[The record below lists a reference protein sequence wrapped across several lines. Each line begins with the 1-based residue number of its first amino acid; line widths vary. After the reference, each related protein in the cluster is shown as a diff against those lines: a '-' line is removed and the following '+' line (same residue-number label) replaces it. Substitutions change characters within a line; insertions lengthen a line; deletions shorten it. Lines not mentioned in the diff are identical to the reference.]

1 MMDMKRIFKPADI
14 LVPVKGIDMTRW
26 SVVACDQYTSEPE
39 YWESVD
45 GIVGDAPSTLRIT
58 LPEVYLE
65 SEDEEK
71 RIAAIN
77 SAMKEYCEKGIF
89 DTLEDSFVYVE
100 RRLANGKIRKGLVG
114 VLDLDAYDYNKGSRS
129 PVRATEGTVLSRIP
143 PRVKIR
149 KDAPLELPH
158 IMVLIDDR
166 EKTVI
171 EPLAGKVKGTDK
183 VYDFTLMK
191 NSGSIK
197 GWQIKGSSETS
208 DGILDALDTLG
219 SREVFDKM
227 YGLSDQ
233 PVMLYA
239 MGDGNH
245 SLATAKSCYE
255 TAKAEGRSND
265 GLALVEIVN
274 LHDESLEFE
283 PIHRLVFDVD
293 PSEIADAVREH
304 FKGAEITPAKGD
316 LPKEGDFFMLWGE
329 VVLNVSIKD
338 PTHSL
343 SVGCLQEFLDSY
355 VAEKGGR
362 IDYIHGESTVKEK
375 LDDTTVGFIL
385 PKPEK
390 NLLFKTVI
398 LDGALP
404 RKTFSMGHAE
414 DKRFYLEARKI

>member
-1 MMDMKRIFKPADI
+1 MKKIFKPADI
-14 LVPVKGIDMTRW
+14 LLPVKGTDMTAW

-39 YWESVD
+39 YWEAVD
-45 GIVGDAPSTLRIT
+45 KEVGSAPSTLRIT

-65 SEDEEK
+65 DEDAEK
-71 RIAAIN
+71 RIEAIN
-77 SAMKEYCEKGIF
+77 KAMADYCERDIF
-89 DTLEDSFVYVE
+89 RTLENSFVYVE

-114 VLDLDAYDYNKGSRS
+114 VLDLDEYDYSVDSTS
-129 PVRATEGTVLSRIP
+129 PIRATEGTVLSRIP

-166 EKTVI
+166 AHTVI
-171 EPLAGKVKGTDK
+171 EPLADKVNDSDK

-197 GWQIKGSSETS
+197 GWQIKGDSEAAEGVLT
-208 DGILDALDTLG
+208 ALDLLG
-219 SREVFDKM
+219 SKETFDSL
-227 YGLSDQ
+227 YGLKDKA
-233 PVMLYA
+233 PVIYA

-245 SLATAKSCYE
+245 SLATAKSCCE
-255 TAKAEGRSND
+255 TAKAEGRAND

-283 PIHRLVFDVD
+283 PIHRLVFDIK
-293 PSEIADAVREH
+293 PEEMAEAVKKH
-304 FKGAEITPAKGD
+304 FEGAEITPAVGE
-316 LPKEGDFFMLWGE
+316 LPKEGDFFFLWGE
-329 VVLNVSIKD
+329 VRLNVSIKN

-343 SVGCLQEFLDSY
+343 SVGCLQEFLDAY
-355 VAEKGGR
+355 VAKNGGR

-375 LDDTTVGFIL
+375 LDGTTVGFIL
-385 PKPEK
+385 PRPEK

>member
-1 MMDMKRIFKPADI
+1 MDRIFKPADI
-14 LVPVKGIDMTRW
+14 LIPVKGADMTRW

-45 GIVGDAPSTLRIT
+45 KEVGSAPSTLRIT

-65 SEDEEK
+65 SGDEEK
-71 RIAAIN
+71 RIADIN

-89 DTLEDSFVYVE
+89 NTLENSFVYVE

-114 VLDLDAYDYNKGSRS
+114 TLDLDAYDYNKGSQS
-129 PVRATEGTVLSRIP
+129 PIRATEGTVLSRIP

-171 EPLAGKVKGTDK
+171 EPLAAKVTDTDK

-191 NSGSIK
+191 NSGDIK
-197 GWQIKGSSETS
+197 GWQIKGESELAN
-208 DGILDALDTLG
+208 GILTALDTLG

-227 YGLSDQ
+227 YGLPEK
-233 PVMLYA
+233 PVMVYA

-255 TAKAEGRSND
+255 TAKAEGRPND

-283 PIHRLVFDVD
+283 PIHRLVFDIKPED
-293 PSEIADAVREH
+293 IAEALIKH
-304 FKGAEITPAKGD
+304 FEGSEITPATGD
-316 LPKEGDFFMLWGE
+316 LPKEGDFFMLMGE
-329 VVLNVSIKD
+329 KVMNVSIKN
-338 PTHSL
+338 PSHSL
-343 SVGCLQEFLDSY
+343 SVGCLQEFLDGY
-355 VAEKGGR
+355 VAKKGGR

-375 LDDTTVGFIL
+375 LDGTTVGFIL

>member
-1 MMDMKRIFKPADI
+1 MDRIFKPADI
-14 LVPVKGIDMTRW
+14 LVPVKGMDMTRW

-39 YWESVD
+39 YWASVD
-45 GIVGDAPSTLRIT
+45 GTVGDAPSTLRIT

-65 SEDEEK
+65 SGDEEK
-71 RIAAIN
+71 RIADIN

-89 DTLEDSFVYVE
+89 DTLENSFVYVE
-100 RRLANGKIRKGLVG
+100 RKLKNGKIRKGLVG
-114 VLDLDAYDYNKGSRS
+114 TLDLDAYDYNKGSQS
-129 PVRATEGTVLSRIP
+129 PIRATEGTVLSRIP

-171 EPLAGKVKGTDK
+171 EPLADRVNDGDK

-191 NSGSIK
+191 DSGAIK
-197 GWQIKGSSETS
+197 GWQIKGGS
-208 DGILDALDTLG
+208 DTAEGILTALDTLG

-227 YGLSDQ
+227 YGLPDQ

-245 SLATAKSCYE
+245 SLATAKSCYD
-255 TAKAEGRSND
+255 TAKAEGRAND

-283 PIHRLVFDVD
+283 PIHRLVFDID
-293 PSEIADAVREH
+293 PDDIKKAMEEH
-304 FKGAEITPAKGD
+304 FKGSQISVAKGD
-316 LPKEGDFFMLWGE
+316 LPEEGSFFFLTGNG
-329 VVLNVSIKD
+329 VLNIKIAD
-338 PTHSL
+338 PTSSL
-343 SVGCLQEFLDSY
+343 SVGCLQEFLDGY
-355 VAEKGGR
+355 VAKNGGR
-362 IDYIHGESTVKEK
+362 IDYIHGEDTVKEK
-375 LDDTTVGFIL
+375 LDGSTVGFIL